1 MSVIG
6 YILNFAG
13 YTFDFKDKSQV
24 PPLDI
29 EIGRHNTFVARQKS
43 QKSSCVCSVCC
54 TYVYSIIIYLLI
66 LWLLPY
72 TGYMAIRDKNVIP
85 FGRSLFQV
93 IIGLQY
99 YYAKV
104 YFANN
109 HFYEN
114 IISDKKLT
122 KYMKIVL
129 IIVLI
134 ISFILSSI
142 NVYMLNS
149 NIKMHGYTDIY
160 DNMPNSIV
168 NKALLSTLLFI
179 SSLYSYLTFSIN
191 ASIFSINML
200 YQKNTVESYSKKL
213 DNYIRGS
220 VNTFRKLTNIATEY
234 SQMKYKFDNTVTL
247 LTPFFTILNC
257 FGFVSI
263 YFYIDAIIIKNLSAT
278 EIINIILFLIV
289 DIIYIIAIQSVNSN
303 IENISKTILSNN
315 VIATLF
321 ENRKYNKSMPVI
333 EKTTLRHEPI
343 ENIERHVPILSY
355 TKERDI
361 TIDINELNN
370 LDLSSDTE
378 KKYINIQETPLPS
391 GFYNNTNMYNQYSV
405 NTYELTQHIMVACIS
420 THQMIDW
427 IVLRHI
433 VKEPWN
439 AFTIFGISFTDSR
452 LLTQIFGAIIS
463 VLITS
468 KLGNIANIW

>member
-1 MSVIG
+1 MSIIG

-29 EIGRHNTFVARQKS
+29 EIGRHNTFIARQKS
-43 QKSSCVCSVCC
+43 QKNSCICNVCC
-54 TYVYSIIIYLLI
+54 KYTYSIIIYLLI

-72 TGYMAIRDKNVIP
+72 TAYMAIRDRNVIL

-114 IISDKKLT
+114 IVSDKKMT
-122 KYMKIVL
+122 KYMKCIL
-129 IIVLI
+129 IIVSI
-134 ISFILSSI
+134 ITFILSSI

-160 DNMPNSIV
+160 NNMSSSIV

-179 SSLYSYLTFSIN
+179 SSLYSYLTFSVN

-200 YQKNTVESYSKKL
+200 YQKNTVESYSKML
-213 DNYIRGS
+213 NNYIRGS

-234 SQMKYKFDNTVTL
+234 SQMKYRFDNTVTL

-257 FGFVSI
+257 VGFVTI
-263 YFYIDAIIIKNLSAT
+263 YFYIDAIIIQNLSAT
-278 EIINIILFLIV
+278 EMINIILFLIV

-303 IENISKTILSNN
+303 IKKISETILSNN

-321 ENRKYNKSMPVI
+321 ENKRYNKSMPVI

-343 ENIERHVPILSY
+343 ETIERHVPILSY
-355 TKERDI
+355 TKDI
-361 TIDINELNN
+361 DMNELHNI
-370 LDLSSDTE
+370 DLSSDTE
-378 KKYINIQETPLPS
+378 KKYINIQETDLPNA
-391 GFYNNTNMYNQYSV
+391 FYNDTNIHNQYSA

-433 VKEPWN
+433 VKEPWY
-439 AFTIFGISFTDSR
+439 AFTIFGISFTDST
-452 LLTQIFGAIIS
+452 LLTKIFGAIVS

-468 KLGNIANIW
+468 KLGNIGNIW